1 MALFKLLAKL
11 VKQRAMTT
19 APVWCTASWSTNG
32 GSRNRLCLSCGMPIC
47 IISELWLVR
56 LLRSSCAYLNLD
68 DCGIMNGLTNRSIE
82 TEDNQE
88 YLLQDILLKR
98 YSIMIDGEQT
108 SPANV
113 IERAV
118 DLHALMVTGSSG
130 YQVSNFL
137 PSLSSRIIL
146 GSREVLQV

>member
-1 MALFKLLAKL
+1 M
-11 VKQRAMTT
+11 
-19 APVWCTASWSTNG
+19 
-32 GSRNRLCLSCGMPIC
+32 
-47 IISELWLVR
+47 R